1 MLFTWCML
9 TGFIFLFTPQSIT
22 NKFQFAFARI
32 FRWPLSIGRN
42 ISLSTRAQQP
52 MTNVISRSEYNR
64 LQNHLANITEQ
75 WQQER
80 LKVEKLSGLRN
91 RFPLEGVKLVLA
103 DVITASVSA
112 SHSELIINRGQDD
125 GLAKGQFVLGDNS
138 VIGVVDS
145 VDSGTGRIRLI
156 TDSASKIE
164 VQIAGTNRILQGVGR
179 NSARVEMLSTEYKV
193 KVGDRLFARKK
204 PGFLDVA
211 MITGRVSRCKVDEQH
226 PLLWDITVEPAC
238 ELEALD
244 NVAVI
249 IMNPSR

>member
-1 MLFTWCML
+1 MLFTWL
-9 TGFIFLFTPQSIT
+9 LLGGLILLLSPQAVTSKLQLLF
-22 NKFQFAFARI
+22 AGV
-32 FRWPLSIGRN
+32 FRFPLRFGRS
-42 ISLSTRAQQP
+42 ISLSVNTRPSVGVDFTHRQIQ
-52 MTNVISRSEYNR
+52 YH
-64 LQNHLANITEQ
+64 NHIANLEQELA
-75 WQQER
+75 QER
-80 LKVEKLSGLRN
+80 RKVEQLSGLRN
-91 RFPLEGVKLVLA
+91 RRALEGADLVFA
-103 DVITASVSA
+103 DVITASIDGMR
-112 SHSELIINRGQDD
+112 SELIVNRGRRD
-125 GLAKGQFVLGDNS
+125 GLEPGQFVLGDNS
-138 VIGVVDS
+138 IIGVVDS

-244 NVAVI
+244 NIAVI